1 MSFYCIDYCSMII
14 LLSLNVNKGV
24 DLLVSSDPSSPI
36 SWPLVCLS
44 IVGIIVLVLLSAFF
58 SLSETAFAC
67 MNKFRMKVKADEGDK
82 KAKLVLKLYEKFDKT
97 LIAVLVGNNI
107 VAVLVSVISTVLF
120 VSLLGH
126 LHVDASV
133 SSMIATITMT
143 IIVYLF
149 GDTIPKFIARA
160 MPDKIALMNVR
171 FLYAFSIVVKPFS
184 LIFEGLTWLLNKIL
198 KTKDKPS
205 LTEEEFSNVVESIED
220 EGLLEQN
227 ESDIIHASLDF
238 ADTSVKEILTPV
250 DKIYALDI
258 NKIDHEKLN
267 DVLLSTEYSRIPFYD
282 ASIDKIIGILHVK
295 TYLRNYIHNHE
306 VDIKKSL
313 GKPYFVTTQITMN
326 ELLDGFN
333 KAHTHIAIVLS
344 NTKKVIGMVTMED
357 VLEELVGDINETN
370 PNRMVKTKN
379 NKRKKG
385 EKSK

>member
-1 MSFYCIDYCSMII
+1 MII
-14 LLSLNVNKGV
+14 FISLNVNKGV
-24 DLLVSSDPSSPI
+24 DVLVSSDPGSPI
-36 SWPLVCLS
+36 SWPLVCLY

-67 MNKFRMKVKADEGDK
+67 MNKFRMKVKADDGDK

-120 VSLLGH
+120 VTLLGH
-126 LHVDASV
+126 VGVDASV
-133 SSMIATITMT
+133 SSMIATIVMT

-149 GDTIPKFIARA
+149 GDTIPKFIAKA
-160 MPDKIALMNVR
+160 VPDKVALMNAR
-171 FLYAFSIVVKPFS
+171 PLYFFSIIIKPFS
-184 LIFEGLTWLLNKIL
+184 IIFEGLTWLLNKIL

-220 EGLLEQN
+220 EGLLEKN
-227 ESDIIHASLDF
+227 ESDIIQASLDF
-238 ADTSVKEILTPV
+238 SDTSVKEVLTPV

-258 NKIDHEKLN
+258 NKIDHETLN
-267 DVLLSTEYSRIPFYD
+267 DILLSTEYSRIPFYD
-282 ASIDKIIGILHVK
+282 GSIDKIIGVLHVK
-295 TYLRNYIHNHE
+295 TYLRNYLHNHN

-313 GKPYFVTTQITMN
+313 GQPYFVTTKITMD

-344 NTKKVIGMVTMED
+344 NNRVIGMVTMED

-370 PNRMVKTKN
+370 PNKN
-379 NKRKKG
+379 LNSKAKSKKG
-385 EKSK
+385 GKA